1 MKQLL
6 LFFSLLGLW
15 PAFSSAQEI
24 KGIFWGDG
32 LPSIEVSKF
41 SYHGSDPST
50 DPASL
55 GTIPTASH
63 SMTVVSKIGPLVDT
77 LLPISDSMGL
87 ATDSLLLLDPL
98 LTDDVLLA
106 DIRSLLDSFGIR
118 KSFFMVDIG
127 VSNRLF
133 SLRNNNFNAQQL
145 TANRIAFTPSVT
157 YYHKS
162 GLGFSAMAFLSSFD
176 GKASFYQYAI
186 SPSYDY
192 LNHKN
197 FSFGISY
204 AYYITQD
211 DLSFYATP
219 FKHEFYGYIRGRKGW
234 LRPGFTAGWA
244 TGTYQEVATLDTVIF
259 GIPRRIVDTTD
270 VGIKDLALT
279 FSLAHHFDWDDVL
292 LKGDGISLVPQVMVV
307 GGAQQ
312 YEVDSKTTIFS
323 GARLR
328 YASRRF
334 NSSSTENTGLRFQ
347 SLAFAMNASY
357 FYKKLT
363 LSGGYFLNYY
373 LPETDQPF
381 THIFSVSAGLTF

>member
-1 MKQLL
+1 M
-6 LFFSLLGLW
+6 
-15 PAFSSAQEI
+15 
-24 KGIFWGDG
+24 FWGDG
-32 LPSIEVSKF
+32 LSADQV
-41 SYHGSDPST
+41 
-50 DPASL
+50 L
-55 GTIPTASH
+55 QIP
-63 SMTVVSKIGPLVDT
+63 
-77 LLPISDSMGL
+77 DSMGPESL
-87 ATDSLLLLDPL
+87 SSSLLNELPFSADTEVRGSVSSALLDRLRFIADTEVHGFLRFPLLDTLPPVSDTVGQASNSLPQLDPL
-98 LTDDVLLA
+98 LTDDALLA

-133 SLRNNNFNAQQL
+133 SLRNNNFNAQQVS
-145 TANRIAFTPSVT
+145 ANRIAFTPSVT

-176 GKASFYQYAI
+176 GQASFYQYAI

-192 LNHKN
+192 LNHKK
-197 FSFGISY
+197 FSFGVSY
-204 AYYITQD
+204 AYYISRD

-219 FKHEFYGYIRGRKGW
+219 FIHEVYGYIRGRKGW

-244 TGTYQEVATLDTVIF
+244 TGSYQEVASLDTVIF
-259 GIPRRIVDTTD
+259 GIPRRITDTTD
-270 VGIKDLALT
+270 VGINDLALT
-279 FSLAHHFDWDDVL
+279 LSLAHHFDWDDVL

-312 YEVDSKTTIFS
+312 YKLDSKTTVFS
-323 GARLR
+323 GTRLR
-328 YASRRF
+328 YVSRRF
-334 NSSSTENTGLRFQ
+334 NGSSAENTGLRFQ
-347 SLAFAMNASY
+347 SLAFSLNASY

-381 THIFSVSAGLTF
+381 THIFSLTAGLTF